1 MMNNVVEENR
11 EENIVQI
18 VTDSVEKYKVV
29 GYLLT

>member
-1 MMNNVVEENR
+1 MNNVVEENR